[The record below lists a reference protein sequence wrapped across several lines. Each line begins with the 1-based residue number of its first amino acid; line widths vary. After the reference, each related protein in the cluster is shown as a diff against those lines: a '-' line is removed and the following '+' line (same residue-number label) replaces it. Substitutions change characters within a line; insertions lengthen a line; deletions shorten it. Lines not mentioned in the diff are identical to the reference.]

1 MYWLSVVVQP
11 IECVWCRSNQS
22 SAPMFKL
29 MMTPIGGEWRFASAV
44 ARRLQAL
51 GALTQGDR
59 RASGAGGR
67 SSIQAYN
74 IENSYGMKA
83 LNDFMKMVEDQQ
95 PLKQTK
101 ETPDFIAEAFP
112 GGPGQ
117 TPDHS
122 MCRFLEKAN
131 EHLNAAEFSQAVYA
145 KCKSKLNTFMNR
157 VLGIS
162 LTMQN
167 LIFQ

>member
-1 MYWLSVVVQP
+1 
-11 IECVWCRSNQS
+11 
-22 SAPMFKL
+22 
-29 MMTPIGGEWRFASAV
+29 
-44 ARRLQAL
+44 
-51 GALTQGDR
+51 
-59 RASGAGGR
+59 
-67 SSIQAYN
+67 
-74 IENSYGMKA
+74 MKA
-83 LNDFMKMVEDQQ
+83 LKDFMQMVEDQQ

-101 ETPDFIAEAFP
+101 GTPDFIAVAFP

-131 EHLNAAEFSQAVYA
+131 EHLTAADFSQAVHA

>member
-1 MYWLSVVVQP
+1 M
-11 IECVWCRSNQS
+11 
-22 SAPMFKL
+22 
-29 MMTPIGGEWRFASAV
+29 ASAV

-59 RASGAGGR
+59 RASDAGGR
-67 SSIQAYN
+67 SGIQAYN

-83 LNDFMKMVEDQQ
+83 LKNFVKMVEDQQ

-122 MCRFLEKAN
+122 ICRFLEKAN
-131 EHLNAAEFSQAVYA
+131 EHLNDAGFSQAFYA
-145 KCKSKLNTFMNR
+145 TCKSKLNTFMNR
-157 VLGIS
+157 VLGI
-162 LTMQN
+162 THTHKYG
-167 LIFQ
+167 